1 MSDSEQF
8 NQDSETFQQV
18 LDAVAET
25 PRGRWFLQEFLKRNR
40 VSDTEQVLLAIEQL
54 KVDLTPSQASDTTP
68 DILKSELHDMA
79 NAIHQTR
86 AEIAET
92 IADYDDAQNVFSEN
106 QQVDVLTNAS
116 EKVASDTLAIAERL
130 RDLAE
135 QLNSNE
141 ATMPLAE
148 EFSTLSANLFI
159 ASSVQNIVGQH
170 AAHMAALVAYLEQS
184 MEVIY
189 TTYYGAA
196 EQEVED
202 YSDPVDYGE
211 LEDQSEPEDYSESED
226 DTETVDYVEPEDNPD
241 ASDTSDA
248 SVNYVLVDSDDS
260 SEDLTPEDQDL
271 DSQYG

>member
-54 KVDLTPSQASDTTP
+54 KLDLTPSQASNAAP

-92 IADYDDAQNVFSEN
+92 IADYDDAQNVFSED
-106 QQVDVLTNAS
+106 QQVNVLTNAS

-130 RDLAE
+130 RELAE
-135 QLNSNE
+135 QLSSNE
-141 ATMPLAE
+141 ATMPLSE
-148 EFSTLSANLFI
+148 EFNTLSANLFI

-170 AAHMAALVAYLEQS
+170 ATHMAALVTYLEQS

-189 TTYYGAA
+189 TTYYGAD
-196 EQEVED
+196 EQEFED
-202 YSDPVDYGE
+202 YSDPVDHTE
-211 LEDQSEPEDYSESED
+211 FEDDAEPVDYSEPLDDAELADTSE
-226 DTETVDYVEPEDNPD
+226 TSEP
-241 ASDTSDA
+241 SDA
-248 SVNYVLVDSDDS
+248 SVNYVLVDEDDG
-260 SEDLTPEDQDL
+260 SEDLVPEDQDL

>member
-1 MSDSEQF
+1 MSDGEQF

-54 KVDLTPSQASDTTP
+54 RVDLSTSDVSNAAP

-86 AEIAET
+86 AEIGKT
-92 IADYDDAQNVFSEN
+92 IADYDDAQNVFAEN
-106 QQVDVLTNAS
+106 QEFDVLTNAG
-116 EKVASDTLAIAERL
+116 EKVASDTQAIAERL
-130 RDLAE
+130 KDLAE
-135 QLNSNE
+135 QLGGDE
-141 ATMPLAE
+141 ATQTLAE
-148 EFSTLSANLFI
+148 EFGTLSTNLFI

-170 AAHMAALVAYLEQS
+170 TAHMAALVTYLEQS

-189 TTYYGAA
+189 TAYYGS
-196 EQEVED
+196 ESQEVEEYSEPED
-202 YSDPVDYGE
+202 DSDLTDEVDTTDHHEPSDPVDPADHY
-211 LEDQSEPEDYSESED
+211 D
-226 DTETVDYVEPEDNPD
+226 DVDE
-241 ASDTSDA
+241 SDA
-248 SVNYVLVDSDDS
+248 SVNYVLVDSDEGA
-260 SEDLTPEDQDL
+260 EDLEPQDQDL